1 MRAGFLGLIFCLL
14 HPLAAAADDR
24 SVRLYAPD
32 ALVETG
38 LLQYILPRF
47 SLKTQVRIALVGAGE
62 AADLSFGPEGQ
73 ALFTGA
79 GATWHV
85 QTHGAAHP
93 GTERLL
99 DWLTS
104 EVGRNTVLSFAPE
117 GEPLFAPPAAVE
129 RVVARAAPSGNVA
142 LGLAASQRK
151 CARCHVVERGAGL
164 SGIGSTPSFFV
175 LRSLPDWQDRFG
187 AFYALNPHP
196 AFTQIEGVTAPF
208 PEDRPSPIHPVTL
221 SLDEV
226 EAVLSYVAALEPADL
241 GAPLQHQ

>member
-1 MRAGFLGLIFCLL
+1 MRAGILGLIFCLL
-14 HPLAAAADDR
+14 HPLAAAAEDR
-24 SVRLYAPD
+24 LVRIYAPD
-32 ALVETG
+32 VLVETG
-38 LLQYILPRF
+38 LMQYILPRF
-47 SLKTQVRIALVGAGE
+47 SLKTQVRVELVGPEE
-62 AADLSFGPEGQ
+62 APDLSFGPQGR
-73 ALFTGA
+73 ALFQGA

-93 GTERLL
+93 GTERFMA
-99 DWLTS
+99 WLSS

-117 GEPLFAPPAAVE
+117 GETIFAPPEAVE
-129 RVVARAAPSGNVA
+129 REVVSAAPSGNVA
-142 LGLAASQRK
+142 LGLAASQQK
-151 CARCHVVERGAGL
+151 CARCHVVERGRGV

-208 PEDRPSPIHPVTL
+208 PEDRPSPIHPVSL
-221 SLDEV
+221 SLAEV
-226 EAVLSYVAALEPADL
+226 EAVLSYVSGLEPADL